1 MRTDVILAN
10 VDSLNTSSQSYI
22 YPIIDEEWDIGG
34 LSYSMESL
42 CYANLLGS
50 VAGLVTQLNNC
61 DACGNVR
68 LSGWIL

>member
-22 YPIIDEEWDIGG
+22 YSIVDEERNIGR
-34 LSYSMESL
+34 LSDSMKSL
-42 CYANLLGS
+42 RNANLFGS

-61 DACGNVR
+61 DACWNVR
-68 LSGWIL
+68 LSGFYL

>member
-22 YPIIDEEWDIGG
+22 YSIVDEERDIGG
-34 LSYSMESL
+34 LGYSMESL
-42 CYANLLGS
+42 CNTNLLGS

-61 DACGNVR
+61 DACQIVR
-68 LSGWIL
+68 LSGWNL